1 MPLAVIGTLLVGAT
15 ARLFVWPSTDD
26 PRRADAVV
34 VLVDRARRMLRWEPQ
49 VPLQEGVRRQVTHQ
63 LQAFADEH
71 ADARTV
77 EPAAAGQNV
86 MATSF
91 DSGVPPGWDTR

>member
-1 MPLAVIGTLLVGAT
+1 
-15 ARLFVWPSTDD
+15 
-26 PRRADAVV
+26 
-34 VLVDRARRMLRWEPQ
+34 MLRWEPQ

-63 LQAFADEH
+63 LRAFADEH